1 MDFFETRE
9 KYRRRE
15 VHIYMRWLSRIFF
28 LGLAL
33 WLGWQWGSLEQRQ
46 LQADADLALYER
58 EQQIEELSG
67 KVQGFEH
74 DLRQLKACL
83 LYTSPSPRDVHLS
96 RMPSSA

>member
-67 KVQGFEH
+67 KVQGLNTICANCRRH
-74 DLRQLKACL
+74 VKPMRLRIRPQ
-83 LYTSPSPRDVHLS
+83 TVN
-96 RMPSSA
+96 

>member
-58 EQQIEELSG
+58 EQQIEELSERCRVLNTICSNCRRRV
-67 KVQGFEH
+67 KPM
-74 DLRQLKACL
+74 R
-83 LYTSPSPRDVHLS
+83 
-96 RMPSSA
+96 